1 MKLFQHLLRLYLPC
15 LTEYDR
21 LYGHTILKCALDRES
36 CGEYHSIKWYKD
48 GLRIAVYSQMH
59 NFQQAEGDFQE
70 RVVMETDNSTMAWLK
85 ISPVKLEDEGL
96 YKCEITYLD
105 IGNI

>member
-15 LTEYDR
+15 LTEFDR
-21 LYGHTILKCALDRES
+21 LYGHTILKCALDREK

-48 GLRIAVYSQMH
+48 GRRIAVYSQIH